1 MIVVLGNQKG
11 GVGKST
17 LTINLA
23 VAWQQ
28 EGLSVVVIEAD
39 PTIHTSSRWA
49 EDREAEGHSSI
60 PVLRKAGQ
68 LKKTLLDLSH
78 NYDVVLVDSAGKDSP
93 ELRSA
98 LLAAD
103 VLLIPVPMSQTD
115 VDAVVDMQRDV
126 IDVASEYNP
135 KLTSVVV
142 LSRITTHPW
151 STEAEDAR
159 AFLGERIEVLP
170 TVIYDRKAYRKGLN
184 EGLSVM
190 ELSDSK
196 ASWEI
201 KNLAQRVKE
210 IAGGV

>member
-39 PTIHTSSRWA
+39 PTIRTSSRWA
-49 EDREAEGHSSI
+49 EDREAEGHSVI

-93 ELRSA
+93 EMRSA

-103 VLLIPVPMSQTD
+103 VLLIPAPMSQTD
-115 VDAVVDMQRDV
+115 MDSVVDMQRDV
-126 IDVASEYNP
+126 ISVASEYNP

-142 LSRITTHPW
+142 LSRITTHAW
-151 STEAEDAR
+151 STEAKDAR
-159 AFLGERIEVLP
+159 EFLSERIEVLP

-184 EGLSVM
+184 EGLSVI
-190 ELSDSK
+190 ELSDPK

-201 KNLAQRVKE
+201 KDLAKRVKE